1 MQNEELQNKELQEE
15 KLQYEGSNGLLK
27 KNSWFYFSFIVL
39 MLSGIALIEMALIDI
54 GRDIGEIIIINSC
67 YELIIV
73 VLLTFIGTWITDLVY
88 NWDNN
93 EREAVEISIFEYM
106 FSNAALILLEQFIKM
121 KLFRLECLD
130 VGLFMYTTFVTAFVM
145 SILSKLFHKTYK
157 NKASMNVKILF
168 VLIPWIVLV
177 VFICYICIHHG
188 MRVYFFR

>member
-1 MQNEELQNKELQEE
+1 MKKLYEKFIEKINWLFNK
-15 KLQYEGSNGLLK
+15 GA
-27 KNSWFYFSFIVL
+27 WFCFSCIVL
-39 MLSGIALIEMALIDI
+39 ILSGIALIEMALIDI
-54 GRDIGEIIIINSC
+54 GRDIGEIIIINSW

-93 EREAVEISIFEYM
+93 EKEAVEISIFEYM

-168 VLIPWIVLV
+168 VLIQWIVLV

>member
-1 MQNEELQNKELQEE
+1 MLLLVETLQPTQRMNFQFK
-15 KLQYEGSNGLLK
+15 
-27 KNSWFYFSFIVL
+27 
-39 MLSGIALIEMALIDI
+39 
-54 GRDIGEIIIINSC
+54 
-67 YELIIV
+67 
-73 VLLTFIGTWITDLVY
+73 
-88 NWDNN
+88 
-93 EREAVEISIFEYM
+93 
-106 FSNAALILLEQFIKM
+106 FIKM